1 MPRVVALTFGY
12 MIEHALPTAVP
23 LVKFDIVSAP
33 NKAKPDLLC

>member
-1 MPRVVALTFGY
+1 LGY

-33 NKAKPDLLC
+33 NSSRDWFAMLT